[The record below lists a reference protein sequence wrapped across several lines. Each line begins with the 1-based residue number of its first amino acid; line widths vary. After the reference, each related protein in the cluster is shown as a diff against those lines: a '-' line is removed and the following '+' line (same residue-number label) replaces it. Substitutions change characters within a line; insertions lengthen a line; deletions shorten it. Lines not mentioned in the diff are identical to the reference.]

1 VGIAADA
8 SSESPGSAARSL
20 GLSGLVSASV
30 ADAAEGSGRWYALL
44 IGVPVLVY
52 TTRGV
57 LRVLIG
63 AHRLVWT
70 DIRASAPRATLVETL
85 RLLALLLCFPVITTT
100 ANAARAWSTGPGV
113 LVSVVAIVPFAGV
126 WLLIT
131 MRLPHRGADWKALI
145 PGALFFA
152 LGAEV
157 LQAVMAYAI
166 APYSIAKQGTYG
178 VLGAAAALLFA
189 LYLVSRLVVASA
201 VLGATLWERR
211 NARRLSSR
219 GGGRQAHRARLRAS
233 LSPPDQLIRVER
245 DPDRGQECE
254 RDESRH
260 DDRNRPQQRTGDC
273 CEHAAVAQCARNA
286 HTDCNERREVERGA
300 DAERERGTGSSSS
313 LTCASVGFIANANRH
328 DAGHHRQM
336 QVGEDVTRKSA
347 RAPRHFG
354 L

>member
-1 VGIAADA
+1 LIAAADARAERVRARAQDERQRHGSVDAAFEMVDRDGEVGGGIIAGALAYRLFIWLLPLTLVAVAGLGIAADA
-8 SSESPGSAARSL
+8 SSESPGSAAQSL

-52 TTRGV
+52 TTRSV

-70 DIRASAPRATLVETL
+70 DVRASAPRATLVETL

-113 LVSVVAIVPFAGV
+113 LVSVAAIVPFAGV

-131 MRLPHRGADWKALI
+131 MRLPHRSADWKALI

-152 LGAEV
+152 LGTEV
-157 LQAVMAYAI
+157 LQAVIAYAI

-201 VLGATLWERR
+201 VLGATLWDRR
-211 NARRLSSR
+211 T
-219 GGGRQAHRARLRAS
+219 
-233 LSPPDQLIRVER
+233 RV
-245 DPDRGQECE
+245 
-254 RDESRH
+254 
-260 DDRNRPQQRTGDC
+260 
-273 CEHAAVAQCARNA
+273 A
-286 HTDCNERREVERGA
+286 
-300 DAERERGTGSSSS
+300 
-313 LTCASVGFIANANRH
+313 
-328 DAGHHRQM
+328 
-336 QVGEDVTRKSA
+336 
-347 RAPRHFG
+347 
-354 L
+354 